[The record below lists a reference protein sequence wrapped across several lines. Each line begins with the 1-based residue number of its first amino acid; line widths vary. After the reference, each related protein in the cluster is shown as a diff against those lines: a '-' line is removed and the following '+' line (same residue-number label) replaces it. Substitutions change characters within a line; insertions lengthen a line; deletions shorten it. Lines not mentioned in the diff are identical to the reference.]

1 MKTLIWSVRR
11 ELWEHRWVYR
21 VPVLLGGAL
30 MAVSAWQTGGKVSG
44 FDAAANPMS
53 AAVARS
59 VSVSL
64 DTAARMILLTSV
76 VVAFVYCAEALH
88 SERHDRSILFWKSLP
103 VGDGTAIAGKAAV
116 PLIIIPALAFAM
128 VLVCQVVARAAFA
141 GTGGRFHSLLASP
154 GAAIVEAAVGALW
167 IAPMY
172 AWILFVSARA
182 RRAVLLVALL
192 PPMLVS
198 MVESLATSSNTISQ
212 ALFHRGIGR
221 YWPRGHLEL
230 VGGIDALAIAPATA
244 LLRSASLWMGAIVA
258 ALLLV
263 GVVRAR
269 RRSAESL

>member
-1 MKTLIWSVRR
+1 MRTFIWSVRR
-11 ELWEHRWVYR
+11 ELWEHRWVYL

-30 MAVSAWQTGGKVSG
+30 LAVGAWQTGVNVSG

-59 VSVSL
+59 LSLGL
-64 DTAARMILLTSV
+64 DTTARMILLIGV
-76 VVAFVYCAEALH
+76 IVAFVYCAEALH
-88 SERHDRSILFWKSLP
+88 SERHDGSILFWKSLP

-116 PLIIIPALAFAM
+116 PLIIIPVLTFAM
-128 VLVCQVVARAAFA
+128 VLVCQLVARVTFA
-141 GTGGRFHSLLASP
+141 GTGGRFQSALASP
-154 GAAIVEAAVGALW
+154 GGAIVEAAVGALW
-167 IAPMY
+167 IAPVY
-172 AWILFVSARA
+172 AWILLVSARA

-192 PPMLVS
+192 PAMLAS
-198 MVESLATSSNTISQ
+198 MVERLATNSNTISQ

-221 YWPRGHLEL
+221 YWPRGHLDL
-230 VGGIDALAIAPATA
+230 VGGIDALAMAPATV

-269 RRSAESL
+269 RRSADL